1 MSLQVAPGIILLAV
15 AGFFLWQHFSTG
27 AVEGSAYVQSVATI
41 TGVGYAGMNNRYA
54 GVVEAKEVIE
64 INPDSDL
71 KIKECFVAAGDPVK
85 AGDPLVRLDEKPL
98 KLGVDQASAGVDAA
112 KALVRQRQDDG
123 TKAEIAEA
131 KAREA
136 QATAGLKLAKTQLG
150 YTTLKAPT
158 DGTVI
163 TVATNVGQTAAPGRT
178 LVTLADPADTWVRAF
193 VPEPMLG
200 SIKVGQQVR
209 VSGEGASDVEGTI
222 TWISSEPEFT
232 PNNVETRDQRVRLVF
247 GFRVQLPEGASG
259 FLPGQPVDVTLP

>member
-1 MSLQVAPGIILLAV
+1 MSERRRPPVPAIAVVVLLLLVGAGAWWWFGRPAADEERRVSGSVETTSYQVA
-15 AGFFLWQHFSTG
+15 
-27 AVEGSAYVQSVATI
+27 ATI
-41 TGVGYAGMNNRYA
+41 AGQVA
-54 GVVEAKEVIE
+54 EVLVSE
-64 INPDSDL
+64 
-71 KIKECFVAAGDPVK
+71 GDTVK

-112 KALVRQRQDDG
+112 KALVRQKQDDG

-131 KAREA
+131 KARES
-136 QATAGLKLAKTQLG
+136 QANAGLKLAKTQLG
-150 YTTLKAPT
+150 YATLKAPN

-163 TVATNVGQTAAPGRT
+163 TVTTNVGQTAAPGRT
-178 LVTLADPADTWVRAF
+178 LVTLADPTDAWVRAF

-209 VSGEGASDVEGTI
+209 VSGEGASDTEGTI

-247 GFRVQLPEGASG
+247 GFRVQLPDGASG

>member
-1 MSLQVAPGIILLAV
+1 MSKSRRPPVPAIAVVVLLLLVGVGVWWWLDRPSPDEEQRVSGSVETTNYQVAAAISGQV
-15 AGFFLWQHFSTG
+15 AEVLVS
-27 AVEGSAYVQSVATI
+27 EGDT
-41 TGVGYAGMNNRYA
+41 
-54 GVVEAKEVIE
+54 
-64 INPDSDL
+64 
-71 KIKECFVAAGDPVK
+71 VK